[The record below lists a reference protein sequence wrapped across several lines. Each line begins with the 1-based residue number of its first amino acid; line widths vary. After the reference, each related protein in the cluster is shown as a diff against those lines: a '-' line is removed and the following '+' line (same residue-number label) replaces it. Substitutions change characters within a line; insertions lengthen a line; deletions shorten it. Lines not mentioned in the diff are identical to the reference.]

1 MPLYQVSLCIAGRL
15 CVVIGA
21 GDVAE
26 RKIESLLQ
34 AGAEVRVIAPDNVMI
49 DGVEF
54 IRRQYKA
61 GDLQGAFLAIAA
73 TDDRET
79 NEAVYKEALERN
91 VLVNVV
97 DNPSLCTFFV
107 PSVLTRGDLQIS
119 ISTGG
124 KCPALAKK
132 MRIDMESRYGTEFD
146 EYLKI
151 VEEARH
157 EILAGFMEE
166 DRREI
171 MNRVLEDAPLF
182 EMVRENRLEE
192 ARERV
197 RHLLC
202 CDKESNLELEQPG
215 CGSSRFLN
223 DKGDE

>member
-1 MPLYQVSLCIAGRL
+1 MPLYQISLCIAGRL
-15 CVVIGA
+15 CIVIGA

-34 AGAEVRVIAPDNVMI
+34 AGAVVRVIAPDDVMI

-54 IRRQYKA
+54 IRRHYET

-73 TDDRET
+73 TDDRLI

-132 MRIDMESRYGTEFD
+132 MRIDMESRYGAEFN
-146 EYLKI
+146 EYLRI
-151 VEEARH
+151 AEEARQA
-157 EILAGFMEE
+157 ILIAYSEE
-166 DRREI
+166 ARREM
-171 MNRVLEDAPLF
+171 MNRVLDDDQLF
-182 EMVRENRLEE
+182 RLVRANRLQE
-192 ARERV
+192 ARDRV

-202 CDKESNLELEQPG
+202 CDNENKLELEKPG

-223 DKGDE
+223 DKGEE